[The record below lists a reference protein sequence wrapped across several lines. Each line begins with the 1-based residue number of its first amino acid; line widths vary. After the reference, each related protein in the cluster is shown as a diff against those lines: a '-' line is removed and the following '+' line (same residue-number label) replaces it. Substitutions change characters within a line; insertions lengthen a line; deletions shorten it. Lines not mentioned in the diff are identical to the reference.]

1 YLGAAITGT
10 AGRLGLT
17 SIRFTHA
24 GGEAT
29 LETDCLAMSGGW
41 NPTVHLTCHMN
52 GRPVWR
58 DDIAAFVPAADAVP
72 RMTPAGACNG
82 AFSTAACLAE
92 GRDAA
97 RKALAALGKT
107 AADVPLPQADDTPY
121 AITPFWQTPD
131 VAGRQW
137 LDFANDVTTKDVRL
151 SAQENFASVEHMKRY
166 TTQGMAPDQGKNSNV
181 GALAILADATGRGI
195 PQTGTTT
202 FRPPYIPVSIAAM
215 GAGGRGAGFAP
226 QRFLT
231 SDQASRDRGAPM
243 IEAGLWYRPSYFPKP
258 GETTWLES
266 CNREVAMV
274 RGAVGVAD
282 VSTLGKIDI
291 QGRDAARFLD
301 LVYTNTFSTLPVGRV
316 RYGLM
321 LREDGH
327 VLDDGTTAR
336 LGETHF
342 LMTTTTAAAGL
353 VMRHLD
359 FVHQAFCA
367 DWDLRFVSVTE
378 SWAQFAIA
386 GPKSR
391 ALLAALLDAPADLPF
406 MGVTDVTVEGVK
418 ARLFRIS
425 FSGEEGYEIAVPTRY
440 GEALF
445 RDLLA
450 RAETMGG
457 GPYGMEAL
465 NVLRI
470 EKGFITHAE
479 IHGRTT
485 AFDIGLEKM
494 VSAKKDCIG
503 KAAAARPGMLGDE
516 REQLVGLKPVTDTAI
531 GAGAHLFTPGD
542 AVSRATDQGYVTS
555 VCYSPTLGS
564 WLGLAFLKNG
574 RARHGERIRLVDHL
588 RGIDLLCDVTDP
600 VFHDKEGAKLRA

>member
-1 YLGAAITGT
+1 V
-10 AGRLGLT
+10 
-17 SIRFTHA
+17 
-24 GGEAT
+24 
-29 LETDCLAMSGGW
+29 SGGW
-41 NPTVHLTCHMN
+41 NPLVNLACHMN
-52 GRPVWR
+52 GRPEWR
-58 DDIAAFVPAADAVP
+58 DDIAAFVPKPGMVPGMVAVGS
-72 RMTPAGACNG
+72 ANG